1 MPEASAALDIL
12 LLEDNPLDAKVITGF
27 MERSGFH
34 CNWSFATTRD
44 EYRTELY
51 RKHFD
56 LILSDHQLTN
66 FTSFEAL
73 ELRNDTKRDIPF
85 ILITSTISESIALE
99 IIKRGAT
106 DYIFKSNLQRLPVAI
121 KTALENKRMEKDYK
135 RIRDRFELAARATVN
150 VIWDYDL
157 AANSIYFSEASK
169 QFFDMEQD
177 TVNPL
182 QLRKYIHPDDLHRLL
197 KSFWKAVE
205 NNTDRW
211 NEIFKIITKD
221 GELRN
226 ISAKSIIVR
235 NKSKVERAVGVLQDI
250 TDVTNL
256 QHRLLVQEVKKQK
269 EISHISIKAQ
279 EKEREEIGKELHDNV
294 NQLLAVAKVLLDAA
308 RTSLQA
314 PNEFVEKSQGA
325 IVQAIEEIRNI
336 SHAMIPP
343 SFREDD
349 FLDALKELISN
360 INVSGKIR
368 IEQHLPA
375 NGDLSSLDDERKLAV
390 YRIVQEQLNN
400 IMKHA
405 KASKAALSLSKTDD
419 LFIVIIEDDGIGIHP
434 ESGKKGIGL
443 NNIEKRAQ
451 YFGGRMKVTSS
462 PGAGFRLRVEIPL
475 RS

>member
-1 MPEASAALDIL
+1 
-12 LLEDNPLDAKVITGF
+12 
-27 MERSGFH
+27 
-34 CNWSFATTRD
+34 
-44 EYRTELY
+44 
-51 RKHFD
+51 
-56 LILSDHQLTN
+56 
-66 FTSFEAL
+66 
-73 ELRNDTKRDIPF
+73 
-85 ILITSTISESIALE
+85 
-99 IIKRGAT
+99 
-106 DYIFKSNLQRLPVAI
+106 
-121 KTALENKRMEKDYK
+121 
-135 RIRDRFELAARATVN
+135 
-150 VIWDYDL
+150 
-157 AANSIYFSEASK
+157 
-169 QFFDMEQD
+169 
-177 TVNPL
+177 
-182 QLRKYIHPDDLHRLL
+182 HPDDLHRLL

-221 GELRN
+221 GKVRN

-235 NKSKVERAVGVLQDI
+235 NNGKVERAVGVLQDI

-308 RTSLQA
+308 RNSLQA
-314 PNEFVEKSQGA
+314 PNEFVEKSQDA

-349 FLDALKELISN
+349 FLNALKELIGN

-375 NGDLSSLDDERKLAV
+375 NGDLASLDDERKLAV

-405 KASKAALSLSKTDD
+405 KASKAALSLSKTED
-419 LFIVIIEDDGIGIHP
+419 LFIVIVEDDGIGIHP

-462 PGAGFRLRVEIPL
+462 PAAGFRLRVEIPL
-475 RS
+475 RN